1 MEALIPGLLIWI
13 CLQIGCEPPPPPAI
27 IWVSQETLVERVYGD
42 QPHDG
47 ACVCGC
53 YDHETQTVW
62 LPHGCDP
69 DDLLNRSTLLHELVH
84 HVQTVTGM
92 AYPCPAAR
100 ERLAYGLQAQWLR
113 EAGVE
118 DPYAAMDMD
127 EFTIVIRSICWPEE

>member
-13 CLQIGCEPPPPPAI
+13 CLQIGCEPPPAPAI
-27 IWVSQETLVERVYGD
+27 ISVSEEALVERVYGD
-42 QPHDG
+42 QPDDG
-47 ACVCGC
+47 ASVRGC
-53 YDHETQTVW
+53 YDQETQTVW

-69 DDLLNRSTLLHELVH
+69 DDLLDQSTLLHELVH
-84 HVQTVTGM
+84 HVQTITRM
-92 AYPCPAAR
+92 AYPCPGAR

-127 EFTIVIRSICWPEE
+127 EFTVAIRSICWPEE